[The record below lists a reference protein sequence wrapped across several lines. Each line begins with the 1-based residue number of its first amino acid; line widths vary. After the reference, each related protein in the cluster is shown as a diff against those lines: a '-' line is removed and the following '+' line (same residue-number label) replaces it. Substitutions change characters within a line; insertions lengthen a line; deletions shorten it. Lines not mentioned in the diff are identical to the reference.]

1 MRILLTALLLG
12 CLSCALSAQQ
22 LIALSDAIMRMD
34 TTHPALKAADLRIQK
49 QETLKPA
56 AVNLPN
62 PQLLFQA
69 PTGDEMRPSIL
80 WTTEFPG
87 VYVMQHKEQD
97 QRVDLAATERK
108 MKLNEL
114 KYELSAW
121 YFEIQYLDKLI
132 SLMQKQDSA
141 YAQLV
146 ELNKSRPDRI
156 TALDRTQAETQ
167 YAFYHGQLVQVQM
180 QKKNAVHMFNRMIGA
195 ANDSSFVPQ
204 PGFTPLLLAPAL
216 VTDTLNAINNPSA
229 VYYNQQITL
238 AQTQVKTSW
247 NRAMPGLMTGY
258 FNQGPDNS
266 TSTYY
271 RLNFGI
277 TIPLFFWQYSAD
289 IKASKQQVEIAELDA
304 TTNAFNLQ
312 MEYAKAQEA
321 LAQSATMMNYY
332 TSSGLLSSAEVLR
345 TADVSYRAGAINQL
359 EYLRSLEQANTIER
373 GYIESIF
380 NYNKAAL
387 YIQFLNGFTN

>member
-1 MRILLTALLLG
+1 MRIVSTAVLILLISCSLG
-12 CLSCALSAQQ
+12 AQQ
-22 LIALSDAIMRMD
+22 AIALSDAIIRMD

-49 QETLKPA
+49 RETLKPA

-62 PQLLFQA
+62 PQLLFQS
-69 PTGDEMRPSIL
+69 PTGNEMRPGIL

-97 QRVDLAATERK
+97 QQVDLAATERR

-121 YFEIQYLDKLI
+121 YFEIQYLDKLV

-146 ELNKSRPDRI
+146 ELNKGRPDRI
-156 TALDRTQAETQ
+156 TALEKAQAETQ
-167 YAFYHGQLVQVQM
+167 SAFYHGQLLQVQM
-180 QKKNAVHMFNRMIGA
+180 QKSNAIRMFNRIIGA
-195 ANDSSFVPQ
+195 PNDSAFIPQ
-204 PGFTPLLLAPAL
+204 PGFLPLVLAPVL
-216 VTDTLNAINNPSA
+216 VADTLNTANNPSTT
-229 VYYNQQITL
+229 YYDQQVTL
-238 AQTQVKTSW
+238 AQTQVKTEW
-247 NRAMPGLMTGY
+247 NRAMPGLMAGY
-258 FNQGPDNS
+258 FNQGPDNT

-277 TIPLFFWQYSAD
+277 TVPLFFWQYTSS

-304 TTNAFNLQ
+304 ATNTFNLQ
-312 MEYAKAQEA
+312 LEYAKAQQA
-321 LAQSATMMNYY
+321 LAQSMQAMNYY

-345 TADVSYRAGAINQL
+345 TADASFRAGAINQV
-359 EYLRSLEQANTIER
+359 EYLRSIEQANTIER
-373 GYIESIF
+373 GYVESIF

-387 YIQFLNGFTN
+387 YIQFLNGFSN